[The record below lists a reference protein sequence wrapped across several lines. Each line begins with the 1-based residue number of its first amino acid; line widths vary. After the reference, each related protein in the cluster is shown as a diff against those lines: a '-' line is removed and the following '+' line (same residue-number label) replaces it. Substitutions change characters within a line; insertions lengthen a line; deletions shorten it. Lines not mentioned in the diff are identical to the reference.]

1 MTTTLADR
9 VAAAEP
15 LTAALAEQR
24 RGFRLAAL
32 AAIGLGAVLRIQLV
46 LGADFPLNDG
56 GMFYAMARDLQLA
69 RYALPEY
76 TSYNGGG
83 IPFAYPP
90 LGFYLAALLDEATPW
105 SLLDSF
111 RILPLLASLLSLAAF
126 ARFSGALLSSPLT
139 RALALFAFA
148 LLPETFIW
156 MLMGGGV
163 ARATGLLF
171 AILAIHQAYLL
182 FRGGSSRRLAV
193 GVVCA
198 GLAVLSHPSMGWFT
212 AYSLALLLAAY
223 GRSRRGLLH
232 GALLAGGTM
241 VCTAPWWLTVSLRH
255 GPDIFLS
262 ARDNG
267 LPALAGVVGL
277 LTLSISNEPFVPVL
291 GSLGLLGVLAC
302 LGRRHLFLPLWLLAM
317 FVLDSRSTLQTAPLA
332 LAPLIGI
339 GAVEGMLPLLNRAA
353 GRPAGE
359 PRDETA
365 LLQSRLAVS
374 VLGFVAG
381 YAVFSLLG
389 GVRPHLAP
397 LPAEERAAMAWVAA
411 NTPPDSRVLVLP
423 VEPWAWDRSSEW
435 FPVLTGRTSVATVQG
450 SEWLGQG
457 VYARKVEENDALRR
471 CGHRER
477 ECLENWARD
486 TGDDFSYIYI
496 PKRFKGPISEQ
507 DDCCSSVWSSLG
519 VAYSYTTVYDEVG
532 ATIVRRD

>member
-15 LTAALAEQR
+15 LTATLAEQR

-32 AAIGLGAVLRIQLV
+32 AAIGLGAALRLQLV

-90 LGFYLAALLDEATPW
+90 LGFYLAALLDEVTPW

-139 RALALFAFA
+139 RVLALFAFA
-148 LLPETFIW
+148 LLPETFLW

-182 FRGGSSRRLAV
+182 FRDGSSRRLAA

-241 VCTAPWWLTVSLRH
+241 VFTAPWWLTVSLRH

-291 GSLGLLGVLAC
+291 GSLGLLGVLVC
-302 LGRRHLFLPLWLLAM
+302 LGQRRLFLPLWLLAM

-339 GAVEGMLPLLNRAA
+339 GAAEGMLPLLNRAA

-389 GVRPHLAP
+389 GMRPYLAP

-435 FPVLTGRTSVATVQG
+435 FPVLTGRISVATVQG

-457 VYARKVEENDALRR
+457 VYARTVEESDALRA
-471 CGHRER
+471 CKAQGAA
-477 ECLENWARD
+477 CLDQWVAD
-486 TGDDFSYIYI
+486 TSLSFEYVYV
-496 PKRFKGPISEQ
+496 PKRSTGQPGASG
-507 DDCCSSVWSSLG
+507 DCCTALRSGLATSA
-519 VAYSYTTVYDEVG
+519 AYTVVYDGSG
-532 ATIVRRD
+532 ASIFSRS